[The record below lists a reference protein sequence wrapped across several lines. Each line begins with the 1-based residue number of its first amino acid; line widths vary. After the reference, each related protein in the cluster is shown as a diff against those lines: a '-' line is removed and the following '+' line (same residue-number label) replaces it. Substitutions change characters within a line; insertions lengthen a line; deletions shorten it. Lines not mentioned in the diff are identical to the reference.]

1 VITPSPPS
9 HEDIDIDWDGDG
21 VTLTQHPL
29 LGLSPW
35 DYEIYRSPAGYQPQ
49 DPEDHGGALY
59 GEKLWVTAGAMN
71 IDLGPDDGCC
81 GKNDY
86 GGCGHCVL
94 IQNPNSLNHDWSVL
108 AMKKNTGGIGY
119 ITWPHLDINVPGYDA
134 LEWSWA
140 NICGDKPNTG
150 LTKAERCDNLPEAYQ
165 KGCKV
170 ISEWGWTGKMEN
182 AKYKVIECPE
192 RFN

>member
-1 VITPSPPS
+1 MHICLLGATSTPGFVALAIQPSVHLQWINQWIDVITPSPPS

-150 LTKAERCDNLPEAYQ
+150 LTKAEW
-165 KGCKV
+165 
-170 ISEWGWTGKMEN
+170 SS
-182 AKYKVIECPE
+182 
-192 RFN
+192 